1 MRQIFIFLSFLLFV
15 ACNNTYHINLKTED
29 AMSLKMDSKVKH
41 SGIVIGNV
49 SKMQIYGNSVL
60 VQLAI
65 NKKYKI
71 PKHSSFYLSTDLL
84 GNGSI
89 NVTYNESQSSY
100 MSKTDTGL
108 LSKEIIT
115 KTDKQKKQDSILW
128 LNMKKLLELAKNKID
143 TIVSKQ

>member
-1 MRQIFIFLSFLLFV
+1 MKQIFIFLSFLFFA

-41 SGIVIGNV
+41 SGVVIGNV
-49 SKMQIYGNSVL
+49 SKLEIYGNSVL

-65 NKKYKI
+65 SKKYKI

-89 NVTYNESQSSY
+89 NVTYNESQASY
-100 MSKTDTGL
+100 MNKTDTGL

-115 KTDKQKKQDSILW
+115 KTVEQKKQDSILW

-143 TIVSKQ
+143 TIVKQQ